1 MRRVRGGIRN
11 EGEQMSKRGKSLY
24 GLVKTLCQ
32 ELGSVMD
39 STLAKRSKRKT
50 RNETEKAG
58 KT

>member
-1 MRRVRGGIRN
+1 
-11 EGEQMSKRGKSLY
+11 MSKRGKSLY

-50 RNETEKAG
+50 RNETKKAG